1 MNLTASEH
9 QEQAAFV
16 AWLRLKGI
24 RHFATPNGAYL
35 GRDAIGRAIQMK
47 KLKAEGFSAGVP
59 DLVIPYRTSE
69 YGGLFIEMKRK
80 GGSKV
85 SDEQKDW
92 LSFLET
98 QHYFAQVCY
107 SSDEAIT
114 ATMHY
119 FKGVPK

>member
-16 AWLRLKGI
+16 DWLKLKGI
-24 RHFATPNGAYL
+24 RHYATPNGAYL
-35 GRDAIGRAIQMK
+35 GRDPVGRAIQMK
-47 KLKAEGFSAGVP
+47 KLKAEGFSPGVP

-92 LSFLET
+92 LAFLEG
-98 QHYFAQVCY
+98 QQYFAQVCY
-107 SSDEAIT
+107 SADEAIT